1 MKTQLLFA
9 AIAIAVVIAGLC
21 AALGPRAVLEA
32 VLEPIKNYAERNL
45 VLFAIDKEL
54 HNRVKVQRV
63 IEPLAIGANAT
74 KTGKII
80 DRSGYDGVEFLA
92 SYGRVTTTGTIVT
105 LVVFEG
111 DVTGTMTSVADA
123 DLLGTE
129 ALASLPVQASA
140 RTSEV
145 GKNVSKRVGYKGR
158 KRYVRVDAVGTGT
171 TSVGCV
177 SVEALLFNPGS
188 GIPTNP

>member
-1 MKTQLLFA
+1 MNPNK
-9 AIAIAVVIAGLC
+9 
-21 AALGPRAVLEA
+21 
-32 VLEPIKNYAERNL
+32 
-45 VLFAIDKEL
+45 DL
-54 HNRVKVQRV
+54 HNSVKVQRV
-63 IEPLAIGANAT
+63 IAPVAIGANAT

-80 DRSGYDGVEFLA
+80 DRQGYGGVEFLA
-92 SYGRVTTTGTIVT
+92 SYGAVTTTGTIVT

-145 GKNVSKRVGYKGR
+145 GKNVSKRVGYKGT
-158 KRYVRVDAVGTGT
+158 KRYVRVDAVQTGT

-177 SVEALLFNPGS
+177 SVEALLFNPS
-188 GIPTNP
+188 LVPTSNP